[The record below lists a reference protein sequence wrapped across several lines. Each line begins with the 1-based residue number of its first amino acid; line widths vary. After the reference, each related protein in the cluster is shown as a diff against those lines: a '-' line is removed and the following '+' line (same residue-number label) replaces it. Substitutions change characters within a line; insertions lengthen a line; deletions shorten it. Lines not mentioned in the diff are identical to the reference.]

1 MNPTTST
8 VTPISQNPKQPQ
20 QRQTAKDIIA
30 ANVKS
35 LIEQL
40 EAGHSDALT
49 AYLDAMS
56 RFHNYSSGNILEIA
70 RQRPSATRVAGLYAW
85 NQLGRKVMKGQ
96 KGIRILAP
104 IIGFKRK
111 KDEEAE
117 KDITKQNT
125 RVLVGFRNAYVFDV
139 AQTKGA
145 ELPAMRE
152 MRGTVGEHRDR
163 LVSFI
168 EAQGIELV
176 FTEKIAP
183 ALGMSYGG
191 RIAIFPG
198 RAEAE
203 EFSTLV
209 HELAHEMLHK
219 AERRTTTTKVVK
231 ETEAEAIAFVI
242 GKAVGLD
249 TGTASADYIHL
260 YHGNAS
266 LLAESLEVIQQTSAV
281 ILAALQPPTAEQAA
295 MPDAELRRWRDAD
308 HPSNPQDGRWVAPR
322 PLPQDRKPALH
333 GPCYR
338 VGGRVR
344 SDGISCTVCLSLRR
358 TERRPHA
365 RPGDVLRAWTNR
377 RGAPEP
383 LPLPQRLHGCRA
395 VEPEHHP
402 RPLRALGRVAQP
414 A

>member
-1 MNPTTST
+1 MYMPRFNADVQRPTPKEEAPMNTTSS
-8 VTPISQNPKQPQ
+8 VTPIKETPKQPQ

-56 RFHNYSSGNILEIA
+56 RFHNYSFGNILEIA
-70 RQRPSATRVAGLYAW
+70 RQRPTATRVAGLYAW
-85 NQLGRKVMKGQ
+85 NQLGRKVRKGE

-104 IIGFKRK
+104 IVGIKRK
-111 KDEEAE
+111 KDEEAN

-139 AQTKGA
+139 EQTEGA
-145 ELPAMRE
+145 ELPTLRE
-152 MRGTVGEHRDR
+152 MTGTVGENRDR

-168 EAQGIELV
+168 ETQGIELD

-191 RIAIFPG
+191 KIAILPG
-198 RAEAE
+198 QSEAE

-219 AERRTTTTKVVK
+219 AERRTTTTKVVR

-242 GKAVGLD
+242 GKAVGLE
-249 TGTASADYIHL
+249 TGSASADYIQL

-266 LLAESLEVIQQTSAV
+266 LLAETLEVIQQTSGV
-281 ILAALQPPTAEQAA
+281 ILAALQPPSKAEVE
-295 MPDAELRRWRDAD
+295 MPDAELAK
-308 HPSNPQDGRWVAPR
+308 VA
-322 PLPQDRKPALH
+322 
-333 GPCYR
+333 
-338 VGGRVR
+338 
-344 SDGISCTVCLSLRR
+344 
-358 TERRPHA
+358 
-365 RPGDVLRAWTNR
+365 
-377 RGAPEP
+377 
-383 LPLPQRLHGCRA
+383 
-395 VEPEHHP
+395 
-402 RPLRALGRVAQP
+402 
-414 A
+414 